1 MHTREKTLSCCIG
14 TSLDVQ
20 HTSCFHSSWQV
31 QCFFASILGKGVF
44 VTKPLD
50 ALGLAA
56 APAKER
62 QEFREYGDAKGD
74 PLVKDAVV
82 AKCLLAPISVFLRA
96 SKSRMANVLLLF
108 PLVACSLS

>member
-14 TSLDVQ
+14 ISLDAQ
-20 HTSCFHSSWQV
+20 HASCFHSRWQV
-31 QCFFASILGKGVF
+31 ECFLASVLGKGTF

-62 QEFREYGDAKGD
+62 QELRGYGDAKGD

-82 AKCLLAPISVFLRA
+82 TKCLLPSSSVFLRA

-108 PLVACSLS
+108 SLVACSLS